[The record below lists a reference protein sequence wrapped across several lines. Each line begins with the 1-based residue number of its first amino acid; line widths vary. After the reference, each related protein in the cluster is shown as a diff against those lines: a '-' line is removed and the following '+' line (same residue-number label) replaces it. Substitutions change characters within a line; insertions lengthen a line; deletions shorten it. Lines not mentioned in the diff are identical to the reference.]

1 MQTQMQVAGEARAS
15 AVGTGARGSTICN
28 GHTRSGGRLL
38 PFIRRLRA
46 PVALLSCRRLLRRHR
61 CSKTHS
67 RSDAC
72 HEAHDASGHGH
83 VRCHVRAEP
92 VFSCGPQRKCADT
105 EPEGSRVRAFF
116 AVRDSTACGRPQCE
130 SNRRDS
136 HRLASSSARTA
147 GDATTRAENLHGNSQ
162 FETLWRG
169 RRAERLGRLCQKENK
184 FPNFLSKDYTIR
196 ASRIRQMHATA
207 RNAASDVCEVKI

>member
-28 GHTRSGGRLL
+28 GRTRSGGRLL
-38 PFIRRLRA
+38 PFIRRLRF
-46 PVALLSCRRLLRRHR
+46 PVAHLAFRRLASERRHI
-61 CSKTHS
+61 
-67 RSDAC
+67 RSTEVSNC
-72 HEAHDASGHGH
+72 HEAHDTSGHGH
-83 VRCHVRAEP
+83 ARCRVRAEF
-92 VFSCGPQRKCADT
+92 VLSCGPQRKCADT
-105 EPEGSRVRAFF
+105 EPEGWRVRAFF

-147 GDATTRAENLHGNSQ
+147 GDAATRAENLAGNSQ
-162 FETLWRG
+162 RETLWRG

-184 FPNFLSKDYTIR
+184 FPNFLSKDK
-196 ASRIRQMHATA
+196 QG
-207 RNAASDVCEVKI
+207 V